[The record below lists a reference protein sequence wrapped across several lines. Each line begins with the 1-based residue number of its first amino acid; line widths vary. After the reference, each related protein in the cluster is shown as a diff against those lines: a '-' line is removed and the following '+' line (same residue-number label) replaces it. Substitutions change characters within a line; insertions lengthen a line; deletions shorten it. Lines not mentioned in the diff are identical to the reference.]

1 MIDIEKARE
10 VLKKYIQ
17 EYDNKNPKVILKREH
32 ILRVADN
39 AKLIASN
46 LNLSQED
53 INLAELIG
61 LLHDIGR
68 FEQLRIYNTFNDNKS
83 IDHGLKGTGVLFE
96 QNLIRK
102 FLKEKDYDKIIY
114 LAIKNHNKKIIE
126 EGLNDRE
133 LLHAKIIRD
142 ADKLDIFNIIS
153 NAKLAD
159 AVWFPTENIENEKIS
174 DDIFKQMI
182 EDRLVSYADIKTN
195 IDCMITW
202 IAYVYDI
209 NFKISLEIINNKDY
223 LNKLIDRVN
232 YKDKITKDRINYL
245 KEQANEYIKQK
256 LK

>member
-1 MIDIEKARE
+1 MIDIEKTRE
-10 VLKKYIQ
+10 FLKKYIQ
-17 EYDNKNPKVILKREH
+17 KYDNENPKVILKREH
-32 ILRVADN
+32 ILRVANN
-39 AKLIASN
+39 AKLIAKN

-61 LLHDIGR
+61 FLHDIGR
-68 FEQLRIYNTFNDNKS
+68 FEQLRIYNTFNDSKS
-83 IDHGLKGTGVLFE
+83 IDHGLKGIEVLFE

-114 LAIKNHNKKIIE
+114 LAIKNHNRKTIE

-153 NAKLAD
+153 NAKLED
-159 AVWFPTENIENEKIS
+159 AVWFPAENIENEKIS
-174 DDIFKQMI
+174 DDIFKQMLEEKYI
-182 EDRLVSYADIKTN
+182 NYSDVKTN

-209 NFKISLEIINNKDY
+209 NFKISLEIIKKEDY
-223 LNKLIDRVN
+223 INKLIGRVN
-232 YKDKITKDRINYL
+232 YKDKITNDRVNYL